1 MIMSTAN
8 TITTAVARA
17 KFATAHATSG
27 VLPTI
32 AEIGFGT
39 GGHDTGTGLPTQPT
53 GLETAVGGEVVKKA
67 ITSVNTTVPTT
78 AEVLGILDFAEGNGV
93 SISAIG
99 LYDSDGDLICLKHT
113 EPSPK
118 TAEKRMEITWKEQ
131 F

>member
-1 MIMSTAN
+1 MSTAN
-8 TITTAVARA
+8 TITTVVARG
-17 KFATAHATSG
+17 KFAAAHAGTDT
-27 VLPTI
+27 LPTI
-32 AEIGFGT
+32 THIGFGT

-53 GLETAVGGEVVKKA
+53 GLETVVGGEVQKNA

-99 LYDSDGDLICLKHT
+99 LYDSDDDLICLKHT

>member
-1 MIMSTAN
+1 MSTAN
-8 TITTAVARA
+8 TITTAAQRS

-67 ITSVNTTVPTT
+67 ITSINTTVPTT

>member
-1 MIMSTAN
+1 MSTAN

-17 KFATAHATSG
+17 KFAGAHAGTDTF
-27 VLPTI
+27 PTI
-32 AEIGFGT
+32 SQIGFGT
-39 GGHDTGTGLPTQPT
+39 GGHNPGTGLPTQPT
-53 GLETAVGGEVVKKA
+53 GLETAVGGEVVKKN

>member
-1 MIMSTAN
+1 MSTAN

-39 GGHDTGTGLPTQPT
+39 GGHDAGTGLPTQPT
-53 GLETAVGGEVVKKA
+53 GLEIAVGGEVVKKA

>member
-1 MIMSTAN
+1 MSTAN
-8 TITTAVARA
+8 TITTATQRA

-53 GLETAVGGEVVKKA
+53 GLETVVGGEVVKKA

-99 LYDSDGDLICLKHT
+99 LYDSDGELICLKHT

>member
-1 MIMSTAN
+1 MSTAN
-8 TITTAVARA
+8 TITTAAQRA

-99 LYDSDGDLICLKHT
+99 LYDSAGDLICLKHT

>member
-1 MIMSTAN
+1 MSTAN
-8 TITTAVARA
+8 TITTATQRA

-27 VLPTI
+27 VLPII

-39 GGHDTGTGLPTQPT
+39 GGHDPGTGLPTQPT

-118 TAEKRMEITWKEQ
+118 TEEKRMEITWKEQ

>member
-1 MIMSTAN
+1 MSTAN
-8 TITTAVARA
+8 TITTATQRA

-27 VLPTI
+27 LLPTI

-67 ITSVNTTVPTT
+67 IISVNTDAGVV

>member
-1 MIMSTAN
+1 MSTAN

-17 KFATAHATSG
+17 KFAGAHAGTDTF
-27 VLPTI
+27 PTI
-32 AEIGFGT
+32 TQIGFGT

-53 GLETAVGGEVVKKA
+53 GLETAVGGEVVKKN
-67 ITSVNTTVPTT
+67 IESINTDAGVV

-99 LYDSDGDLICLKHT
+99 LYDSDGDLISLKQT
-113 EPSPK
+113 APSPK

>member
-1 MIMSTAN
+1 MSTVN
-8 TITTAVARA
+8 TITTAKARA
-17 KFATAHATSG
+17 KFAAAHAGTAA
-27 VLPTI
+27 LPTI
-32 AEIGFGT
+32 THIGFGT
-39 GGHDTGTGLPTQPT
+39 GGHDTNTGLPTQPT
-53 GLETAVGGEVVKKA
+53 GLEIVVGGQVVKKA
-67 ITSVNTTVPTT
+67 IESVNTTVPTT

>member
-1 MIMSTAN
+1 MSTAN
-8 TITTAVARA
+8 TITTVVARE
-17 KFATAHATSG
+17 KFAAAHAGFGT
-27 VLPTI
+27 LPTI
-32 AEIGFGT
+32 TQIGFGT
-39 GGHDTGTGLPTQPT
+39 AGHDPGTGDPTQPT

-99 LYDSDGDLICLKHT
+99 LYDSEGDLICLKHT

-118 TAEKRMEITWKEQ
+118 TTEKRMEITWKEQ

>member
-1 MIMSTAN
+1 MSTAN
-8 TITTAVARA
+8 TITTAAARA

-39 GGHDTGTGLPTQPT
+39 GGHDPGTGLPTQPT

-67 ITSVNTTVPTT
+67 IESVNTTVPTT
-78 AEVLGILDFAEGNGV
+78 AEVLGILDFSEGNGV

>member
-1 MIMSTAN
+1 MSTEN
-8 TITTAVARA
+8 TITTAAQRA

-27 VLPTI
+27 VLPII
-32 AEIGFGT
+32 AQIGFGT

-67 ITSVNTTVPTT
+67 IESVNTTVPTT

>member
-1 MIMSTAN
+1 MSTAN
-8 TITTAVARA
+8 TITTASQRT

-67 ITSVNTTVPTT
+67 IESVNTTVPTT

>member
-1 MIMSTAN
+1 MSTAN
-8 TITTAVARA
+8 TITTVVARA

-39 GGHDTGTGLPTQPT
+39 GGHDTDTGLPTQPT
-53 GLETAVGGEVVKKA
+53 GLETVVGGEVQKNA
-67 ITSVNTTVPTT
+67 IESIVLTVPTT

>member
-1 MIMSTAN
+1 MSTAN
-8 TITTAVARA
+8 TITTAAQRS

-67 ITSVNTTVPTT
+67 IASVNTTVPTT

>member
-1 MIMSTAN
+1 MSTVN
-8 TITTAVARA
+8 TITTAKARA
-17 KFATAHATSG
+17 KFAAAHAGTAA
-27 VLPTI
+27 LPTI
-32 AEIGFGT
+32 THIGFGT
-39 GGHDTGTGLPTQPT
+39 GGHDTNTGLPTQPT

-67 ITSVNTTVPTT
+67 ITSVNTDAGVV

-113 EPSPK
+113 DPSPK

>member
-1 MIMSTAN
+1 MSTAN
-8 TITTAVARA
+8 TITTAAQRA

-27 VLPTI
+27 VLPII
-32 AEIGFGT
+32 AQIGFGT

-78 AEVLGILDFAEGNGV
+78 AEVLGILDFEEGNGV

-118 TAEKRMEITWKEQ
+118 TADKRMEITWKEQ

>member
-1 MIMSTAN
+1 MSTAN
-8 TITTAVARA
+8 TITTVAARE
-17 KFATAHATSG
+17 KFAAAHAGAAT
-27 VLPTI
+27 LPTI
-32 AEIGFGT
+32 THIGFGT
-39 GGHDTGTGLPTQPT
+39 GGHNPGTGLPTQPT

-67 ITSVNTTVPTT
+67 ITSVNTDAGVV